1 MRLGSQNRARMSNSK
16 IETTVGA
23 LVLLLAIGFL
33 VYLLNST
40 NLIDNNDGLNL
51 KASFRSADGIT
62 TGTDVRMAGVKIG
75 SVTGMRLDPESFRAE
90 VLFSLRNDL
99 KIPDDSGVAV
109 SQDGLLGGSFVE
121 VIPGGSEFELQNG
134 AEFLDTQG
142 SVSLI
147 SLLLKFVSSSD

>member
-1 MRLGSQNRARMSNSK
+1 MRLGSQNRAIMSNSK

-40 NLIDNNDGLNL
+40 NLINNNDGLNL

-121 VIPGGSEFELQNG
+121 VIPGGSEFELQDG

-142 SVSLI
+142 SVSLV
-147 SLLLKFVSSSD
+147 SLLLKLVSSSD

>member
-40 NLIDNNDGLNL
+40 NLINNNDGLNL

-142 SVSLI
+142 SVSLV

>member
-1 MRLGSQNRARMSNSK
+1 MRLGSQNRAIMSNSK

>member
-40 NLIDNNDGLNL
+40 NFINNNDGLNL

-121 VIPGGSEFELQNG
+121 VIPGGSEFELQDG

-142 SVSLI
+142 SVSLV